1 VRRLT
6 LLCLAAV
13 AVVAAGCVSHERAA
27 AYRGAALAVGRGGA
41 AGPGAAVP
49 GDGVVLTLGRTRGT
63 VRTRVTRGEGLSI
76 ELDAARLRPGAVLV
90 LPRDAR
96 RVLAWTLR
104 GPVLQVAED
113 VEGAL
118 EIVAV
123 TDGEVQ
129 ARATVR
135 SAVAGLALD
144 ARDVPLAFRVEPA
157 PAPPPGR
164 AVPDAARQ
172 LLLVIADGWDT
183 PEARAHRYE
192 RDAGGSWRAVGRPLR
207 AAVGRS
213 GLGWGLGLHPDPP
226 APGPVKREGDGRAPA
241 GAFGFGIAFGDGTV
255 PEPAG
260 RPFLLARPESVC
272 VDDPTSPAY
281 NTIGRVD
288 RERPP
293 RSAEAMFRDDG
304 AYRIGVVIEHNPPPA
319 VAGRGSC
326 LFLHVW
332 RRPGEPTSGGT
343 AFAPGDAEALVSWLG
358 PAAVLV
364 QLPRAEYDRVAPEWG
379 LPALPDA
386 R

>member
-27 AYRGAALAVGRGGA
+27 AYRGAALAVGRMGA

-172 LLLVIADGWDT
+172 LLAPTATSATRADRGAPW
-183 PEARAHRYE
+183 
-192 RDAGGSWRAVGRPLR
+192 AVRCGRP
-207 AAVGRS
+207 S
-213 GLGWGLGLHPDPP
+213 
-226 APGPVKREGDGRAPA
+226 A
-241 GAFGFGIAFGDGTV
+241 GAGS
-255 PEPAG
+255 AG
-260 RPFLLARPESVC
+260 ASASTRIRRRQ
-272 VDDPTSPAY
+272 
-281 NTIGRVD
+281 GR
-288 RERPP
+288 
-293 RSAEAMFRDDG
+293 
-304 AYRIGVVIEHNPPPA
+304 
-319 VAGRGSC
+319 
-326 LFLHVW
+326 
-332 RRPGEPTSGGT
+332 
-343 AFAPGDAEALVSWLG
+343 
-358 PAAVLV
+358 
-364 QLPRAEYDRVAPEWG
+364 
-379 LPALPDA
+379 
-386 R
+386 